1 MRVFMCSP
9 RMSAQIISAA
19 HSVAHR
25 FAHWSILMVATPA
38 MVGYGNTFPVTLL
51 GILLGAIITIDG
63 IGMFT
68 LASLAYVYT

>member
-1 MRVFMCSP
+1 
-9 RMSAQIISAA
+9 
-19 HSVAHR
+19 
-25 FAHWSILMVATPA
+25 MVATPA
-38 MVGYGNTFPVTLL
+38 MVGYGNTFPVALL